1 MANTTGNKYGGRE
14 KGTPNKLTKEI
25 RKILNDIVHKELEKI
40 EEKLNTLDPK
50 QRLEILIKL
59 MPYVLPK
66 VESISESDSESKPI
80 NWVEIKSYKNN

>member
-25 RKILNDIVHKELEKI
+25 RKILNNIFHKELEKV
-40 EEKLNTLDPK
+40 EENLNTLEPK
-50 QRLEILIKL
+50 QRLELLIKL

-66 VESISESDSESKPI
+66 VESISESDAESKPI
-80 NWVEIKSYKNN
+80 QWVEIKSY

>member
-25 RKILNDIVHKELEKI
+25 RKILNDIVHKELEKA
-40 EEKLNTLDPK
+40 EENLNTLEPK
-50 QRLEILIKL
+50 QRLEILTKL

-66 VESISESDSESKPI
+66 VESISETDLESKPI
-80 NWVEIKSYKNN
+80 KWVEIKSY

>member
-25 RKILNDIVHKELEKI
+25 RKILNDIVHKELEKV
-40 EEKLNTLDPK
+40 EENLNTLEPK
-50 QRLEILIKL
+50 QRLEVLIKL

-66 VESISESDSESKPI
+66 VESTSESDSESKPI
-80 NWVEIKSYKNN
+80 QWVEIKSY

>member
-25 RKILNDIVHKELEKI
+25 RKILNDIVHKELEKV
-40 EEKLNTLDPK
+40 EEKLNTLEPK
-50 QRLEILIKL
+50 QRLELLIKL

-66 VESISESDSESKPI
+66 VESICESDSEPKPI
-80 NWVEIKSYKNN
+80 KWVEIKSY

>member
-14 KGTPNKLTKEI
+14 KGTPNKLTKDI
-25 RKILNDIVHKELEKI
+25 RKILNDIIHKELEKA
-40 EEKLNTLDPK
+40 EENLNTLEPK

-66 VESISESDSESKPI
+66 VESISDSDLEPKPI
-80 NWVEIKSYKNN
+80 KWVEIKSY

>member
-25 RKILNDIVHKELEKI
+25 RKILNNIVHKELEKV
-40 EEKLNTLDPK
+40 EENLNTLEPK

-66 VESISESDSESKPI
+66 VESISDSDLESKPI
-80 NWVEIKSYKNN
+80 QWVEIKSY